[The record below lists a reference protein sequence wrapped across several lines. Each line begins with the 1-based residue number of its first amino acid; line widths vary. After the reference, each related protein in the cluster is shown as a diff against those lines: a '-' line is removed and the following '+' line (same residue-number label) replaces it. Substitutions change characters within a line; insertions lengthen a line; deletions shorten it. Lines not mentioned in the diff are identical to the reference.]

1 MNDAD
6 AKVFHKI
13 EKKLKPEIKPEHT
26 HEHKE
31 ESHDLPKSKSTS
43 KAQTTVIKDNSGKD
57 DEWESF

>member
-13 EKKLKPEIKPEHT
+13 EKKLKPQVK
-26 HEHKE
+26 EHKDE
-31 ESHDLPKSKSTS
+31 STS
-43 KAQTTVIKDNSGKD
+43 HPMKKQTNVIKDNSGKD